1 MEFVLGFLFLPN
13 IIVFRGGGGGG
24 STQMADPDT
33 AI

>member
-13 IIVFRGGGGGG
+13 IIVFRGGGGG